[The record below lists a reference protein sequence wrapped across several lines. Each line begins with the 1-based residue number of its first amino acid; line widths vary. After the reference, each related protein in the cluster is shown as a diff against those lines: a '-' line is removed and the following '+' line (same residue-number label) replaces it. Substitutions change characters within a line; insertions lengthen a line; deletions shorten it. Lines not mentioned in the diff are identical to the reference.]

1 MEVGGV
7 EKGEGGGKKVRNK
20 VGIGGGG
27 EGDRIKIGRMK
38 ENTVLDS
45 CAIKFIKFA

>member
-1 MEVGGV
+1 MGGWGGGGGSVEVGGV

-27 EGDRIKIGRMK
+27 EIESRLGG
-38 ENTVLDS
+38 
-45 CAIKFIKFA
+45 